1 MEDIGEGEGRI
12 CDRRHLPDSTIGIFR
27 INGPSSLPPSLNVP
41 LNLVQSATGEEVGGW
56 KGNSRAKLSQA
67 AFAFSIG
74 DVIYA
79 TVDRMIPIRL
89 CFQYVHVCAFTCHE
103 YVRV

>member
-1 MEDIGEGEGRI
+1 MEDIGGEGV
-12 CDRRHLPDSTIGIFR
+12 GFAIFV
-27 INGPSSLPPSLNVP
+27 ILLSEFSGLTVQALSLPSVPS
-41 LNLVQSATGEEVGGW
+41 NLVQSATGEEVGSW

-79 TVDRMIPIRL
+79 TVD
-89 CFQYVHVCAFTCHE
+89 
-103 YVRV
+103 

>member
-1 MEDIGEGEGRI
+1 MEDIGGEGV
-12 CDRRHLPDSTIGIFR
+12 GFAIFV
-27 INGPSSLPPSLNVP
+27 ILLSEFSGLTVSPFPSVPS
-41 LNLVQSATGEEVGGW
+41 NLVQSATGEEVGSW

-79 TVDRMIPIRL
+79 TVD
-89 CFQYVHVCAFTCHE
+89 
-103 YVRV
+103 

>member
-1 MEDIGEGEGRI
+1 MEDIGGEGVGFAIFVIVLSEFSGLTVQALSLSQR
-12 CDRRHLPDSTIGIFR
+12 TIEPRSKCNRGR
-27 INGPSSLPPSLNVP
+27 SGS
-41 LNLVQSATGEEVGGW
+41 W

-79 TVDRMIPIRL
+79 TVD
-89 CFQYVHVCAFTCHE
+89 
-103 YVRV
+103 

>member
-1 MEDIGEGEGRI
+1 MEDIGGEGV
-12 CDRRHLPDSTIGIFR
+12 GFAIFVILLSEFSGLIR
-27 INGPSSLPPSLNVP
+27 SRLSPFPNVP
-41 LNLVQSATGEEVGGW
+41 SNLVQSATGEEVGSW

-79 TVDRMIPIRL
+79 TVD
-89 CFQYVHVCAFTCHE
+89 
-103 YVRV
+103 